1 MSAAASAFPRFG
13 PGLRQRVESVPVVQL
28 PGFLVAAVLVAAGAV
43 LRVQSMSTA
52 SGWFGDDAAVPG
64 RIASQRLMVVA
75 YVVGAAAMW
84 ALGRRAGF
92 NRWPAAVT
100 VAIYALSPLAVE
112 VTGLV
117 AFDNVGVPV
126 MLVAFVA
133 AYSQRPRVATVVLT
147 GAAAAVAVVIEPALV
162 ALVPVLAWQVWRWS
176 DPGSRRYA
184 TALGGSLLALVAA
197 AGLLFSDHPSI
208 GGVLERGSMDHRLD
222 VWFDLDPVFL
232 ALALVSALVGLV
244 VVAVLPSL
252 QPLGAA
258 ALVAALLAARPGDD
272 VAISAVAALLPFGA
286 LAIGGLADEAWS
298 HPSRWTRG
306 AVIVVAAAALVLAV
320 PRTVDLSRDL
330 VDDEAG
336 VALGATERWVANNVP
351 PERRIVAD
359 DALVV
364 DLAAAGFPKSQLMP
378 YSALERTGDLWQDF
392 DLVVVR
398 DGVRRA
404 PQAYPEVA
412 DVLRRSMSLAAL
424 GTGADRVEVRR
435 ITPAGSIDAAIA
447 EGQDVVAASA
457 AGTALAA
464 NPGLDIVPGARE
476 TLEAGEVDTR
486 LMTAL
491 VAVASAY
498 PVQVEG
504 FPADPH
510 ERNGDGLRRIVE
522 LRAATPDDAAAVA
535 ALLDV
540 QQNPYR
546 PVHVAVGDG
555 GTVTVIYPPASLS

>member
-1 MSAAASAFPRFG
+1 MNAAASAFPRLG
-13 PGLRQRVESVPVVQL
+13 PGLRSRVESIPLVHL
-28 PGFLVAAVLVAAGAV
+28 PGFLVAAALVAAGAV
-43 LRVQSMSTA
+43 LRVASMSTA
-52 SGWFGDDAAVPG
+52 SGWFGDDASVSG
-64 RIASQRLMVVA
+64 RLDAQRLMVAA

-117 AFDNVGVPV
+117 SFDNLGVPV
-126 MLVAFVA
+126 MLVSFVA
-133 AYSQRPRVATVVLT
+133 AYSQRPRVATVVAA
-147 GAAAAVAVVIEPALV
+147 GAAAAVAIVIEPALV
-162 ALVPVLAWQVWRWS
+162 AFVPVLAWQVWRWS

-184 TALGGSLLALVAA
+184 AALGGSLLALVAA
-197 AGLLFSDHPSI
+197 TGLLFVDHPSI
-208 GGVLERGSMDHRLD
+208 GGVLERGSVGDRLD

-232 ALALVSALVGLV
+232 VLAAISALAGLV

-252 QPLGAA
+252 RPIGAA
-258 ALVAALLAARPGDD
+258 AVIAAALAARPGDD

-286 LAIGGLADEAWS
+286 LAIGGLADEIWS

-306 AVIVVAAAALVLAV
+306 AVAVAGVGVLALAV
-320 PRTVDLSRDL
+320 PRGVDLARDQ

-336 VALGATERWVANNVP
+336 LALGATEQWVSNNVP
-351 PERRIVAD
+351 EDKRIVAD

-364 DLAAAGFPKSQLMP
+364 DLTAAGFPKSQLMP
-378 YSALERTGDLWQDF
+378 YSAIERTGDLWQDF

-398 DGVRRA
+398 DAVRRA
-404 PQAYPEVA
+404 PRSHPEVA
-412 DVLRRSMSLAAL
+412 GVVRRSMGLAAL
-424 GTGADRVEVRR
+424 GSGADRVEVRR
-435 ITPAGSIDAAIA
+435 ITPAGSVSAATS
-447 EGQDVVAASA
+447 GGHDVAAAQA

-464 NPGLDIVPGARE
+464 NPGLGIAPEAQAA
-476 TLEAGEVDTR
+476 LEAGEVDTR

-498 PVQVEG
+498 EMRVEA
-504 FPADPH
+504 FPLDPH
-510 ERNGDGLRRIVE
+510 ESNSDGVRRRVE
-522 LRAATPDDAAAVA
+522 LIAASPDDAAAVA
-535 ALLDV
+535 ALLAA

-555 GTVTVIYPPASLS
+555 GTVTVIYPPASLG